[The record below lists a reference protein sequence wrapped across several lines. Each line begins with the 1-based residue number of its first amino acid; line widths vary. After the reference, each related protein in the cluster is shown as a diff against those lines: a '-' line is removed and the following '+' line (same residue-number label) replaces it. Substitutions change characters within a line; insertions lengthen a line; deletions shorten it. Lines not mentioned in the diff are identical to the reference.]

1 MQNEKKSNS
10 EFIPQFQKAFYHP
23 RYWGVW
29 LGTGLMAGISL
40 VPARLRDPVLGA
52 VGKLAGKV
60 AKGARRR
67 ARINLLY
74 CLPEVPENEREHII
88 DEMFATA
95 PQSMI
100 LMAELACTKP
110 EKVLKRVRWHGE
122 EVLDKIREEGRNGNL
137 MVPHGWA
144 VDVPATMLR

>member
-1 MQNEKKSNS
+1 
-10 EFIPQFQKAFYHP
+10 
-23 RYWGVW
+23 
-29 LGTGLMAGISL
+29 MAGISL

-52 VGKLAGKV
+52 VGKLAGKL

-74 CLPEVPENEREHII
+74 CLPELPESEREHII
-88 DEMFATA
+88 DQMFACA
-95 PQSMI
+95 PQSMV

-122 EVLDKIREEGRNGNL
+122 EVLDKIRAEGRNVIFL
-137 MVPHGWA
+137 VPHGWA
-144 VDVPATMLR
+144 VDVPAMLMPRAANRWPRCSTISVIS

>member
-1 MQNEKKSNS
+1 
-10 EFIPQFQKAFYHP
+10 
-23 RYWGVW
+23 
-29 LGTGLMAGISL
+29 MAGISL

-52 VGKLAGKV
+52 VGKLAGKL

-74 CLPEVPENEREHII
+74 CLPELPESEREHII
-88 DEMFATA
+88 DQMFACA
-95 PQSMI
+95 PQSMV

-122 EVLDKIREEGRNGNL
+122 EVLDKIRAEGRNVIFPCHTAGRW
-137 MVPHGWA
+137 MC
-144 VDVPATMLR
+144 RRC